1 MNGWMEEKI
10 YVEDTTKYEAWRS
23 RVDTYYFLYH
33 TFRTKLRYNSVPQ
46 IKITLLH
53 KQQPT
58 SPLSSILD
66 FIIGIGI
73 LQLVYRQYTH

>member
-1 MNGWMEEKI
+1 MLRTQQN
-10 YVEDTTKYEAWRS
+10 TKLGDLE
-23 RVDTYYFLYH
+23 YYFLYH

>member
-1 MNGWMEEKI
+1 MLRTQQN
-10 YVEDTTKYEAWRS
+10 TKLGDLE
-23 RVDTYYFLYH
+23 YYFLYH

-58 SPLSSILD
+58 I
-66 FIIGIGI
+66 
-73 LQLVYRQYTH
+73 QYNVEN

>member
-23 RVDTYYFLYH
+23 RVLFSVH